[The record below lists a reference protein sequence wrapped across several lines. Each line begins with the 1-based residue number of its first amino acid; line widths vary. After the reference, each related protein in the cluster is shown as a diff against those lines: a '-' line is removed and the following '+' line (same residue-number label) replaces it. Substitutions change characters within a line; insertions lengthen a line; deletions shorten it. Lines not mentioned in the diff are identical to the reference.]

1 MSTNR
6 FAVIG
11 TGTMGAQ
18 AAWQLARAGHNVT
31 AFEQYAPGHP
41 RGAAG
46 GGNRLFRN
54 IELEDAHYAPI
65 VARAGELWANL
76 ETESGWRLRELNGA
90 LVAGPA
96 DAEEP
101 RNALAAAQDEPEAEI
116 LDVHEAR
123 LRFPSH
129 AFDAEDAIVFDRL
142 GGVIRPELTVKA
154 AAGLAVR
161 AGCELRTNT
170 EVVEVEDLGDRVRVV
185 SRVRG
190 TGRAAEGA
198 AGTAGAAAAEART
211 EYFDR
216 VIVAGGPWT
225 QHLVPQL
232 ADTLHSHQLMSAWF
246 TGRTPQVMAGIHPII
261 RSNPTYLYALP
272 TFDHM
277 GMKLGLGF
285 EHHPQV
291 ERPEAGPRQVIPE
304 VMEAFQAKIRRY
316 FPGLDPEPYRVDFYY
331 ESYTPS
337 RHEWLGAAP
346 GAQNVIVAAGFSGH
360 GFKMSPAIGEIA
372 AALAVGEQPAV
383 DISFLARAQE
393 AGA

>member
-6 FAVIG
+6 YAVIG

-18 AAWQLARAGHNVT
+18 AAWQLARAGRRVT

-65 VARAGELWANL
+65 VQRAGELWTNL
-76 ETESGWRLRELNGA
+76 ETESGWLLRELDGA

-96 DAEEP
+96 EAEET
-101 RNALAAAQDEPEAEI
+101 RRALAAAQDNPDAEI

-129 AFDAEDAIVFDRL
+129 AFDAEDAIVFDRF

-185 SRVRG
+185 SRVR
-190 TGRAAEGA
+190 ES
-198 AGTAGAAAAEART
+198 AGASDAETRT

-246 TGRTPQVMAGIHPII
+246 TGRTPQVMEGIYPII

-291 ERPEAGPRQVIPE
+291 ERPESAPRQVIPE
-304 VMEAFQAKIRRY
+304 VMEAFQEKIRRY

-372 AALAVGEQPAV
+372 ATLAVGEQPTV
-383 DISFLARAQE
+383 DISFLARAQD